1 MKRPGDT
8 KPEPPGGRALRRLRQ
23 FEESRQ
29 AQSSGAAKRSG
40 KKRSKRG
47 ADSKGNKN

>member
-8 KPEPPGGRALRRLRQ
+8 RPERPGGRALQRLRQ

-29 AQSSGAAKRSG
+29 PQSSGAAKRSG
-40 KKRSKRG
+40 KKRSERG
-47 ADSKGNKN
+47 ANSKRHTK